1 MTAKEGTG
9 TREGGTGTREV
20 VDRLYAAFLAGDSE
34 GMLATM
40 DDRVAVRFLAHAD
53 LEGVDEARRYFAFA
67 RQLLRD
73 VSFHVEHE
81 IVDGE
86 WAAVLWHETATT
98 ATGEPWAN
106 HGVDV
111 ICVRDGKVC
120 VLHENNDV
128 RLVARHFPKYDPGPA
143 AS

>member
-1 MTAKEGTG
+1 MTAKE
-9 TREGGTGTREV
+9 RTGTREV

-40 DDRVAVRFLAHAD
+40 DDRVAVRFLAQAD
-53 LEGVDEARRYFAFA
+53 VGGVDEARRFFTFAE
-67 RQLLRD
+67 QLLRD
-73 VSFHVEHE
+73 VSFHVEHKV
-81 IVDGE
+81 VDGE

-98 ATGEPWAN
+98 ASGEPWAN

-111 ICVRDGKVC
+111 IRVRDGKVC

-128 RLVARHFPKYDPGPA
+128 RLVARHFPKYERGPA